1 MGNRRSSFRLAAGIA
16 ASLVLLA
23 AIAASLHLI
32 PPRIAGAK
40 SRRHKPSA
48 ALTPPAATGSAAG
61 PGLNCAGT
69 PGSGQPDYASMDAC
83 GYPSPNTTGV
93 PAGTPLAPSGGFT
106 VSTDGTVVNAL
117 DVSGT
122 IEVAANNVT
131 IKNSEVR
138 TSGDFGIDIEAGV
151 TGTVIK
157 NVTINGLDTTS
168 AGELQWGIYNQ
179 GAFDAVSADH
189 VDFYNGERILVG
201 PGTLTNSFCL
211 DNVNNPRAHYEC
223 IYEGQGSVTLDHN
236 TLLTAHNQTAAI
248 YLSTDFGP
256 LGTVK
261 VTNNLLAGGSY
272 TLYGGATSTEG
283 VSSETV
289 TGNRFARL
297 YYPDGG
303 YYGPVAYMPSKYTWS
318 GNIWDDTGR
327 RVSS

>member
-1 MGNRRSSFRLAAGIA
+1 MGQRRFSFLAAVA
-16 ASLVLLA
+16 ASLVLFA
-23 AIAASLHLI
+23 AIAASLYLVLPH
-32 PPRIAGAK
+32 IAGTK
-40 SRRHKPSA
+40 ISHHKPSVNLA
-48 ALTPPAATGSAAG
+48 ARAKTGAAAG
-61 PGLNCAGT
+61 IGLNCAGA
-69 PGSGQPDYASMDAC
+69 PGSGQPNYASMDAC

-93 PAGTPLAPSGGFT
+93 PAGTQLTPSDGFT

-131 IKNSEVR
+131 IENSEVS
-138 TSGDFGIDIEAGV
+138 TSGDFGIDIESGV

-168 AGELQWGIYNQ
+168 SGELQWGIYNQ
-179 GAFDAVSADH
+179 AAFDGVSADH

-211 DNVNNPRAHYEC
+211 DNVNNPGAHYEC
-223 IYEGQGSVTLDHN
+223 VYEGQGSVTLDHN

-261 VTNNLLAGGSY
+261 VTDNLLAGGSY
-272 TLYGGATSTEG
+272 TLYGGATSAAG

-289 TGNRFARL
+289 TGNRFSRL

-303 YYGPVAYMPSKYTWS
+303 YYGPVAYMPSSYTWS
-318 GNIWDDTGR
+318 GNLWDDTGR
-327 RVSS
+327 RVSW